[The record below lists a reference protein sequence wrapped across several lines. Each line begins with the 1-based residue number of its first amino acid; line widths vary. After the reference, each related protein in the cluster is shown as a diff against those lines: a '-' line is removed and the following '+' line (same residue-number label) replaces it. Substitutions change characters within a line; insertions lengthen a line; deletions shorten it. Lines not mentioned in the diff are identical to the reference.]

1 MPNREPDTTVELPSF
16 QLCTNPQ
23 KNKGGGDCPLGR
35 LGDDLIR
42 GCAKTD
48 RHGPIIE
55 FDN

>member
-16 QLCTNPQ
+16 QLFTNPQ